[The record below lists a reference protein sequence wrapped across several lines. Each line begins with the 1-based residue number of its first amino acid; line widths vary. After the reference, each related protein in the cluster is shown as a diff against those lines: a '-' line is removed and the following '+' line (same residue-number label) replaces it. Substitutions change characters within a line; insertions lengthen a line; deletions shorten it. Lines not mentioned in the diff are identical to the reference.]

1 MIDMVQLP
9 YYTNRIADGN
19 LLQKE
24 SLEIVDYYMG
34 HKERYHK
41 IYYIQNKSD
50 RYESIIYAYFPSE
63 ILKISED
70 DLQNRADADG
80 LYIMSVN
87 TDIEIDQIGELQ
99 ELKAYRVGTM
109 RQKR

>member
-1 MIDMVQLP
+1 M
-9 YYTNRIADGN
+9 
-19 LLQKE
+19 
-24 SLEIVDYYMG
+24 
-34 HKERYHK
+34 
-41 IYYIQNKSD
+41 
-50 RYESIIYAYFPSE
+50 
-63 ILKISED
+63 KISED

-87 TDIEIDQIGELQ
+87 TDIEIDQIAELQ